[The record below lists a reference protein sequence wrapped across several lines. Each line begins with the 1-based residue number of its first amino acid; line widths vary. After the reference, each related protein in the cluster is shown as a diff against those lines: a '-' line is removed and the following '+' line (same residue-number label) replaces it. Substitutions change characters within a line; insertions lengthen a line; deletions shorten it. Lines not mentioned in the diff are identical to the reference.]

1 MGHKYLSRLNPSDIV
16 RVWDALSRRHPSSC
30 ARMSH
35 GASSSV
41 ASWTCLRAT
50 WTTSAHAYVDARA
63 DDAGALRA
71 AFRRVGLGG
80 DDDDDDDDDARAREA
95 CAGVGCAMM
104 TTTTT
109 TMMDGSVVSPAR
121 ALAMRCA
128 TRKVL
133 REFGEDADAQ
143 ARDAG
148 AALGECAEK
157 TVLPRRADA
166 ILRAL
171 HAMARCGKALDV
183 ALVPGAVPVLP
194 TCGGVMDP
202 ERATRVATKNASV
215 ASAYY
220 EALACVLGCKNDEC
234 LTYFKRLGDV
244 DVFNDDKLVVFG
256 VIETFLGLLDA
267 PKERGDASAEC
278 ARASGA
284 LRSFISR
291 GFNAM
296 ATRDDCDRA
305 MVKRFMSFV
314 LACLRCDNASFAR
327 VAFEGVEASEP
338 AVALQVCLSRT
349 AEEPAAAEVYAEI
362 KRRMS

>member
-1 MGHKYLSRLNPSDIV
+1 
-16 RVWDALSRRHPSSC
+16 
-30 ARMSH
+30 MSH

-41 ASWTCLRAT
+41 ASSWTCLRAT

-104 TTTTT
+104 TTTTMM
-109 TMMDGSVVSPAR
+109 MMDGSVVSPAR